1 MTCKGAWF
9 LRINASKALITI
21 GYQDI
26 ADWLLSEARD
36 LNLCEMVYCLSNKTW
51 LSYSVLLRADALTIS
66 RGIPHFF
73 STLRSIELRKD

>member
-9 LRINASKALITI
+9 LRINASKALIAI

-36 LNLCEMVYCLSNKTW
+36 LNLFEMVYCLSNKTW
-51 LSYSVLLRADALTIS
+51 LGYSVLLRADALTIS
-66 RGIPHFF
+66 RSIPHFF
-73 STLRSIELRKD
+73 STLRSIEFSLL